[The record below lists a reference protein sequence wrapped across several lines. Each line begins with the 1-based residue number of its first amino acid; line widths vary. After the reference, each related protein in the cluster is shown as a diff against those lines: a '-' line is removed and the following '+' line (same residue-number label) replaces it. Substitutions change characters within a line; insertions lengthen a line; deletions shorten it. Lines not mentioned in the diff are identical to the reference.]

1 MKKKNGGAWPMTEKR
16 NKKKKEV
23 EVSHLGIFLV
33 CRACT
38 TSCVAINFS
47 NFTIKIIDFFEEV
60 KISK

>member
-1 MKKKNGGAWPMTEKR
+1 MTEKR